1 METSDNRVPKG
12 SNRFDYAEHLLSRH
26 PAITEDEVED
36 LKRWFNKEASAFE
49 VASLASKERIHAGY
63 TAFRADHIDGIKA
76 RDGSVRANA
85 PAGKEMRAGRRNAS
99 SSQARQPVSLLQ
111 LLA

>member
-12 SNRFDYAEHLLSRH
+12 SNRFDYAEHLLSRY

-76 RDGSVRANA
+76 RDYFAVAA
-85 PAGKEMRAGRRNAS
+85 AIVLAGAAI
-99 SSQARQPVSLLQ
+99 LY
-111 LLA
+111 LAV